1 MDNKQ
6 RFFDLLVDMFY
17 DAGRLGDLSEIIT
30 SATDPFSSFICE
42 LLHIEDK
49 EYTDMLNNAVEIAMD
64 MEHTEM
70 LKRLQNVGIVRKD

>member
-1 MDNKQ
+1 MDNKEK
-6 RFFDLLVDMFY
+6 FFDLLVEMFY

-30 SATDPFSSFICE
+30 NATDPFSSFICE
-42 LLHIEDK
+42 LLCIEDE
-49 EYTDMLNNAVEIAMD
+49 EYTDMLNDAIEIAMS